1 MAIAQRNKNAGG
13 EYEAEKAIE
22 GVLYSELRAQEELR
36 THKEK
41 QAHEAER
48 AAAVEESRVTRMR
61 ELAKG
66 ISADMDLFDR
76 KGNLLA
82 GPDRE
87 KAIAKTR
94 GDIQE
99 IQNLMM
105 TNKNWKPTEWLNFEG
120 LKRKMSEAMEGATTK
135 AELRDLTVSPD
146 SLARLNQRIS
156 SGLGDIEVR
165 LKPFGTP
172 KDNLQGGTTDKRLK
186 PG

>member
-1 MAIAQRNKNAGG
+1 MD
-13 EYEAEKAIE
+13 
-22 GVLYSELRAQEELR
+22 SELRAQEELR

-48 AAAVEESRVTRMR
+48 AAAEEESRVTRMR

-66 ISADMDLFDR
+66 ISKDMDLFDR

-99 IQNLMM
+99 FQNLMM
-105 TNKNWKPTEWLNFEG
+105 TNKNWKPRNGSILKD
-120 LKRKMSEAMEGATTK
+120 LKRKMSEAMEGAVTK
-135 AELRDLTVSPD
+135 AEVRDFSVAPD
-146 SLARLNQRIS
+146 SLA
-156 SGLGDIEVR
+156 G
-165 LKPFGTP
+165 
-172 KDNLQGGTTDKRLK
+172 
-186 PG
+186 